1 MSRKLTVLSAILL
14 LALLWGCQ
22 QEESVVK
29 LEPRNNYMGSGAE
42 TMWVKVTATG
52 DWTLALEYSGSER
65 DWAST
70 DLEDGRGTGNANVRL
85 YAGVNSSDDPR
96 QVTLVL
102 TPAKGKAVST
112 TVTQSGKSASAI
124 VGHYG
129 YDVAP
134 MDWLELPAMT
144 ANDGRE
150 LLAHN
155 MEGGK
160 YVSRAQNG
168 VRNWSCYWDYAEHL
182 SPWVAYPLNNA
193 IKGSGSRSNA
203 WSFDPMLP
211 ENLQP
216 DLTQRSYGGGWTRG
230 HQIPSA
236 DRLATYAAN
245 KSTFVPTNMTPQD
258 YDFNAGIWANLEGK
272 VRDYAAKSDTLY
284 VVTGCLFENSKK
296 YSGSS
301 SGFMVK
307 VPTYYYK
314 ALLYRGS
321 NSAASATDGFL
332 MAAFILPHDTSIANG
347 NCLSY
352 ICSVD
357 ELERQTGV
365 DFFPNLARLIGS
377 EKADALEAQ
386 APGSFWK

>member
-22 QEESVVK
+22 QEETVVK

-52 DWTLALEYSGSER
+52 DWTLELEYSGSER

-216 DLTQRSYGGGWTRG
+216 DLTKGSYGGGSWTRG

-236 DRLATYAAN
+236 DRLASYAAN
-245 KSTFVPTNMTPQD
+245 KSTFVPTNLTPQD
-258 YDFNAGIWANLEGK
+258 YDFNGGIWANLEGK

-284 VVTGCLFENSKK
+284 VVTGCIFENSSK
-296 YSGSS
+296 YSGSK

-321 NSAASATDGFL
+321 NSAATDGFM